1 MYTGYFAKI
10 KEYEQAGLI
19 PISIAAKAPDWY
31 DGLEYK
37 KLAPKWSFFNEWK
50 NGSHKGDNNYYTR
63 QFYLQVLKETTVEYV
78 IADLM
83 GLSDGELSKVV
94 LLCYE
99 KPGDFCHRHLVADW
113 INKYEGDNYI
123 VEYST
128 PIDISKYYHIK
139 KLKNIASIEK
149 DGRHYTFKFNCS
161 GAYTLDPSSA
171 SEIRNGWELKGK
183 VQYDYFS
190 WINSFE
196 AKKGLDWVKG
206 DFEKEVTCSSLKA
219 FEDFLSNFEV
229 ESWDYADI

>member
-1 MYTGYFAKI
+1 MYTGYFAKV

-19 PISIAAKAPDWY
+19 PISIAGRAPDWY

-37 KLAPKWSFFNEWK
+37 KLAPKWSFFKEWK
-50 NGSHKGDNNYYTR
+50 SGSHKGDNNYYTR

-78 IADLM
+78 KADLF
-83 GLSDGELSKVV
+83 GLSDGELGKVV
-94 LLCYE
+94 LVCYE

-113 INKYEGDNYI
+113 INKYEGDNYV
-123 VEYST
+123 VEYSV
-128 PIDISKYYHIK
+128 PINISKYHYIK
-139 KLKNIASIEK
+139 KLKNVASIEK

-171 SEIRNGWELKGK
+171 SEIRDGWKLKGE
-183 VQYDYFS
+183 VHYDYYS
-190 WINSFE
+190 WINYFE
-196 AKKGLDWVKG
+196 AKKGLNWVKG

-219 FEDFLSNFEV
+219 FDDFLSNFEV